1 VVALDPVV
9 VAAAFEV
16 AVATFE
22 ADLHDLVDLQEDLI
36 TEEAA
41 SVDHLGVVVLADHV
55 EALVDH
61 RGVVDLPDLEDLV
74 IMDHQA
80 KTGIM
85 EMGMAVVPK
94 EVSVVNEV
102 VVVAAALVDLRG
114 VEDLEEVS
122 GVEDIRTWDTVW
134 GEMVPQAKMMR
145 EEGMEVLMDH
155 HKVWEEVQ
163 DSGVRVDLTIGV
175 DQEWGDPEW
184 VDHLDR
190 WADKDLNSSNMGV
203 KGLHS
208 SKGAEV
214 VVPWGV

>member
-1 VVALDPVV
+1 MVALDPVV

-36 TEEAA
+36 TEEVVL
-41 SVDHLGVVVLADHV
+41 VDHLGVVVLADHV

-74 IMDHQA
+74 ITVHLA

-85 EMGMAVVPK
+85 ERGMVVVPK
-94 EVSVVNEV
+94 GVSVVNEV
-102 VVVAAALVDLRG
+102 VVVALVDLQG

-134 GEMVPQAKMMR
+134 GEMVPQVKMMR
-145 EEGMEVLMDH
+145 EEGMGVSMDH
-155 HKVWEEVQ
+155 PKVWEEVQ

-175 DQEWGDPEW
+175 DQEWEDPEW

-190 WADKDLNSSNMGV
+190 WVDKDLNSSSVGV
-203 KGLHS
+203 KGLHF

-214 VVPWGV
+214 VVQWGV